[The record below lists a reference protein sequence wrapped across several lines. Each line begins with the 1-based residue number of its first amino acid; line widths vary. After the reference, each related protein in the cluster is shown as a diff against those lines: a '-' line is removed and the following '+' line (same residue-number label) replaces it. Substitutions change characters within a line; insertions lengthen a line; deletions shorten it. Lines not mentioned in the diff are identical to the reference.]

1 MDNKTINKAAYKQAA
16 LQIAAGM
23 RRLERADKFLTNQNW
38 NAEETTE
45 EELKEIFENLK
56 RPGGE
61 YCNGCNALFYATLAI
76 GSYNACLRFGNQHLK
91 LCKTSDG
98 EVRLLK
104 CEQCRKESK

>member
-1 MDNKTINKAAYKQAA
+1 MRLAAF
-16 LQIAAGM
+16 GHG
-23 RRLERADKFLTNQNW
+23 RRYGICGERDVMSREFHW
-38 NAEETTE
+38 YAEETTE
-45 EELKEIFENLK
+45 EELKEIFEKLK

-91 LCKTSDG
+91 LCKTSDS